1 MSSGLL
7 EFPRLELLREQAGR
21 IDAALIHLQ
30 DPSVKAVRCVHPHAE
45 SMVYFDVDA
54 QGVPVSLV
62 FHEPVFG
69 EALWEIVS
77 AMCVNPAREA
87 AAASPESIRGFV
99 SDAGQLGRILVRVAE
114 AVARMLEDR
123 AVSFDRGG
131 SAA

>member
-7 EFPRLELLREQAGR
+7 DFPRLEFLRDQAGR
-21 IDAALIHLQ
+21 IDAAFIGLR
-30 DPSVKAVRCVHPHAE
+30 DPAVKAARCVQPHPE
-45 SMVYFDVDA
+45 YMVYFHVDA

-87 AAASPESIRGFV
+87 ASAGPESIRGFV

-123 AVSFDRGG
+123 AVSLDRGG